1 MKIGFI
7 FSGQGSQYVGM
18 GKELY
23 ENFQSFRS
31 ICERANEALD
41 FNITNLMFHGEKE
54 QLNITENTQPAILTM
69 SAGILSILKEK
80 GIEAEAVAGLSLG
93 EYSALYASSAIDF
106 ETCVKLVKK
115 RGIIC
120 KRQFHL
126 VLEEW
131 LP

>member
-69 SAGILSILKEK
+69 SAGILSILKRERYRSRSCGWLK
-80 GIEAEAVAGLSLG
+80 SRRV
-93 EYSALYASSAIDF
+93 F
-106 ETCVKLVKK
+106 CF
-115 RGIIC
+115 IC
-120 KRQFHL
+120 KFSNRF
-126 VLEEW
+126 
-131 LP
+131 

>member
-7 FSGQGSQYVGM
+7 FSGQGAQYVGM

-41 FNITNLMFHGEKE
+41 FDITNLMFDGEKE

-69 SAGILSILKEK
+69 SAGILSILKEEK
-80 GIEAEAVAGLSLG
+80 YQL
-93 EYSALYASSAIDF
+93 
-106 ETCVKLVKK
+106 
-115 RGIIC
+115 
-120 KRQFHL
+120 
-126 VLEEW
+126 
-131 LP
+131 

>member
-7 FSGQGSQYVGM
+7 FSGQGAQYVGM

-41 FNITNLMFHGEKE
+41 FDITNLMFDGEKE

-93 EYSALYASSAIDF
+93 EYSALYARSAIDF
-106 ETCVKLVKK
+106 ETCLTLVKN
-115 RGIIC
+115 RGHYM
-120 KRQFHL
+120 QEAVPL
-126 VLEEW
+126 VVG
-131 LP
+131 

>member
-41 FNITNLMFHGEKE
+41 FDITNLMFDGEKE
-54 QLNITENTQPAILTM
+54 QLNITVQKLKVVLHEQYKYGKM
-69 SAGILSILKEK
+69 GAG
-80 GIEAEAVAGLSLG
+80 
-93 EYSALYASSAIDF
+93 
-106 ETCVKLVKK
+106 
-115 RGIIC
+115 
-120 KRQFHL
+120 
-126 VLEEW
+126 
-131 LP
+131 